1 MIANRCLPV
10 DHLRGAALLKETQ
23 PSLQLAWSVCML
35 QDTHLAV
42 QVAQFHYITVDY
54 TKSPNAS
61 SGQVESRR
69 GAQTARPNHQ
79 DSCSAELGLR
89 CRDTMCC

>member
-1 MIANRCLPV
+1 M
-10 DHLRGAALLKETQ
+10 
-23 PSLQLAWSVCML
+23 
-35 QDTHLAV
+35 

-61 SGQVESRR
+61 SGQVKSRR
-69 GAQTARPNHQ
+69 GAQTARPNDQ

-89 CRDTMCC
+89 CRYTMCC